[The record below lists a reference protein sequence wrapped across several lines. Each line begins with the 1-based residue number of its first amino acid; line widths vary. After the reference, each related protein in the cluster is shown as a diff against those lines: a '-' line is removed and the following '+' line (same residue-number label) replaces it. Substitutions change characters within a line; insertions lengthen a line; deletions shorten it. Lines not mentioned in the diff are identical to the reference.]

1 MTGLT
6 KGKQLRF
13 TIRNVRGLSDSG
25 KRNYTDREI
34 EDQKIFRQEL
44 RRFAK
49 KKNLR
54 KKNRDTL
61 NVKEKKIMREDGKHR
76 TEYMKRNGEI
86 GRAGSMWLCTR
97 ASTWLHKKTSE

>member
-1 MTGLT
+1 MLLHNTQKRECERYMGSMRSRRLRRFCRCLSKTMTGLT

-49 KKNLR
+49 KP
-54 KKNRDTL
+54 TE
-61 NVKEKKIMREDGKHR
+61 KEP
-76 TEYMKRNGEI
+76 
-86 GRAGSMWLCTR
+86 
-97 ASTWLHKKTSE
+97 

>member
-1 MTGLT
+1 MCEACLTAENVITRTGKSKT
-6 KGKQLRF
+6 RKYFDK
-13 TIRNVRGLSDSG
+13 NCDDS
-25 KRNYTDREI
+25 
-34 EDQKIFRQEL
+34 Q
-44 RRFAK
+44 
-49 KKNLR
+49 KNLR

-97 ASTWLHKKTSE
+97 VST